1 MNPYAILVGLLVLAW
16 AGDALVRPTG
26 RRALGLSSGA
36 EFLLAGILIG
46 PLGVAAVTRETLDA
60 LAPLTLVAASWLA
73 LLVGSQL
80 GYAGERRV
88 PRARLLIGLALGLA
102 VFALC
107 AALGWWLVPQVLALH
122 GDERLFVAL
131 GLGCAGSETA
141 RGAVVWGAERPGARG
156 PLHDALAD
164 LAEADDVV
172 PLAGLALLFALAPQP
187 AGAALRGAPLAAL
200 GVTLA
205 LGVVLG
211 ALAATLTRIEARRTE
226 RWGILL
232 GAALLAT
239 GLAAQ
244 LGLAAPA
251 VLFVMGVALNLLAR
265 DGARLRKML
274 ATTTRPVLL
283 PVVALAGAHLDLR
296 DGLALWLAL
305 ALVPLARLA
314 VKLPA
319 LALLR
324 EHLAPPARPSWW
336 LGLALMGS
344 GPVTACVGLVV
355 AARFAGPVGRLVLG
369 AAVASI
375 AVGELLGAPALRR
388 QLERAGEW
396 QPPTPDPAPGAPASP
411 PRS

>member
-16 AGDALVRPTG
+16 AGDALARPKS

-36 EFLLAGILIG
+36 EFLFAGILIG
-46 PLGVAAVTRETLDA
+46 PLGVAAVTRPTLDA
-60 LAPLTLVAASWLA
+60 LAPLTLAAASWLA

-80 GYAGERRV
+80 GYAGARRV
-88 PRARLLIGLALGLA
+88 PAARLLLGLGLGAA

-107 AALGWWLVPQVLALH
+107 GALGWWLVPLALPLD

-131 GLGCAGSETA
+131 GLGCVGSETA
-141 RGAVVWGAERPGARG
+141 RAALVWGAERPGVRG

-172 PLAGLALLFALAPQP
+172 PLLGLALLFALAPQP
-187 AGAALRGAPLAAL
+187 EDAALRGAPLAAL
-200 GVTLA
+200 GITLA
-205 LGVVLG
+205 LGLVMG
-211 ALAATLTRIEARRTE
+211 ALAAMLTRIEARTTE

-251 VLFVMGVALNLLAR
+251 ALCVMGAALNLLAP
-265 DGARLRKML
+265 DGARLRAML

-283 PVVALAGAHLDLR
+283 PVVALAGAHLDVR
-296 DGLALWLAL
+296 DGLALWLVM

-314 VKLPA
+314 VKVPA
-319 LALLR
+319 LAVLR
-324 EHLAPPARPSWW
+324 ERLAPPLRPAWW
-336 LGLALMGS
+336 IGLALMGC

-355 AARFAGPVGRLVLG
+355 AARLPGPVGRLVLG

-375 AVGELLGAPALRR
+375 AVGELLGAGALRR

-396 QPPTPDPAPGAPASP
+396 QPRPPDPVPGATAAKGP
-411 PRS
+411 P